1 MYLLLSYKVSKKKKK
16 NKTYVMRV
24 SMVSLLTFNTSKK
37 EEYAKQSFFKG
48 RQTLR
53 KFPISLILFKVYK
66 R

>member
-1 MYLLLSYKVSKKKKK
+1 
-16 NKTYVMRV
+16 MRV

>member
-16 NKTYVMRV
+16 KHKTYVMRV

-48 RQTLR
+48 R
-53 KFPISLILFKVYK
+53 
-66 R
+66 